1 MAESV
6 SRREFLRAPWR
17 ALAAERPVGRITI
30 DPQRCTLCGAC
41 AERCPQGALVLEGG
55 FDQLR
60 IAFDGALCTACGM
73 CLVCPEQALH
83 LETSERQPS
92 PPSVLVRRQD
102 GAVQPVRFGSRAGA
116 LARESSSEGRG
127 ERPGVV
133 PALPHGTEHGRA
145 PRARSSLSS

>member
-92 PPSVLVRRQD
+92 PPSVLVAD
-102 GAVQPVRFGSRAGA
+102 KMVRCSRCGLEVGPARLLAKVLQSAGA
-116 LARESSSEGRG
+116 SA
-127 ERPGVV
+127 
-133 PALPHGTEHGRA
+133 PALCPRCRMLQSMGVLHA
-145 PRARSSLSS
+145 RARR